1 MRKFLRSYSFIIQM
15 ISLGDEDLHRF
26 VVYAGFLVK
35 KLFLETGETSDLRGK
50 VELGCLRIEDKGT
63 KSISLESEQ
72 LHNGGANTDV
82 SKDEKVEL
90 LSVLIDHLN
99 ATFGTEWYDADKVV
113 KAVEDK
119 ICEDE
124 DFGAKAQS
132 NSMSDLRTIFGDVVM
147 KTLTAVLSDNHDMYE
162 KSDEYMRIMNGGL
175 LPIVYRRCNAEG
187 E

>member
-1 MRKFLRSYSFIIQM
+1 M
-15 ISLGDEDLHRF
+15 
-26 VVYAGFLVK
+26 
-35 KLFLETGETSDLRGK
+35 
-50 VELGCLRIEDKGT
+50 
-63 KSISLESEQ
+63 
-72 LHNGGANTDV
+72 
-82 SKDEKVEL
+82 EL

-132 NSMSDLRTIFGDVVM
+132 NSMSDLRAIFGDVVM